1 MASARAR
8 LLLRLLNV
16 GTVGAMM
23 AAARRIVIHPW
34 LTCAFD
40 CACQGLAKAK
50 TRLTLLENH
59 DARLKNDNAAIL
71 RQSCV
76 TQPHGQPA
84 N

>member
-1 MASARAR
+1 MASARAC

-23 AAARRIVIHPW
+23 AAARRIVIHLW

-40 CACQGLAKAK
+40 RACQGLAKVK
-50 TRLTLLENH
+50 TRLTLVEKH
-59 DARLKNDNAAIL
+59 YARLKNDDDAAIE

-76 TQPHGQPA
+76 TQPHG
-84 N
+84 